1 MKRILTTFVLFLVI
15 LLSAGTVLLLGNS
28 ILDAI
33 RQPSGLKA
41 ENASGGGLLL
51 MSEEETSKAL
61 ETTTQEPRSFEE
73 GASSLKIAS
82 EASEAVSAQE
92 EPEEEGRAEAEQE
105 GETGYAYEQLD
116 GEERTLY
123 LELLRAI
130 IGFDEN
136 AQLSVWNL
144 ETIDRVFACVL
155 ADHPELFY
163 VDGYTCTEH
172 KLGEEVRGVTFS
184 AGYTMTKEAAASKQE
199 QIEKAVS
206 RPLSLL
212 TEDMEEYEKIRI
224 LYEDLLTH
232 TEYQLDAPE
241 NQNILSVFLYGR
253 SVCQGYA
260 KAFQYLCLRA
270 DIPAVLAAG
279 TASGQPHAWTVVSC
293 GGEWYHVDPTWGDA
307 SYRLAEEATAAE
319 ASTDQPD
326 WGLSYDYFL
335 VDDDWILTTHTI
347 DNPFPLPACSSLD
360 NNYYVR
366 SNAYFTSFDQEQAED
381 LFQEAYAQGQTQ
393 LTLKCA
399 DAEVYEA
406 FVQHLI
412 TDQEIF
418 SYLQN
423 GASTAAYSLSA
434 DQYTLTFWL

>member
-105 GETGYAYEQLD
+105 GETGYAYEQLA

-212 TEDMEEYEKIRI
+212 TEDMEICSHIRNTSWTRRKTRI
-224 LYEDLLTH
+224 FFPYSFTAVPSARAMQRH
-232 TEYQLDAPE
+232 F
-241 NQNILSVFLYGR
+241 NIS
-253 SVCQGYA
+253 
-260 KAFQYLCLRA
+260 
-270 DIPAVLAAG
+270 
-279 TASGQPHAWTVVSC
+279 ASGL
-293 GGEWYHVDPTWGDA
+293 A
-307 SYRLAEEATAAE
+307 SPPFWRL
-319 ASTDQPD
+319 
-326 WGLSYDYFL
+326 
-335 VDDDWILTTHTI
+335 V
-347 DNPFPLPACSSLD
+347 PLPASPMPGRLSHAAENGTMWILHGETLPIAWRKRPLLRTPPRISL
-360 NNYYVR
+360 
-366 SNAYFTSFDQEQAED
+366 T
-381 LFQEAYAQGQTQ
+381 G
-393 LTLKCA
+393 
-399 DAEVYEA
+399 
-406 FVQHLI
+406 
-412 TDQEIF
+412 
-418 SYLQN
+418 
-423 GASTAAYSLSA
+423 GSA
-434 DQYTLTFWL
+434 MITFWWMTIGF

>member
-155 ADHPELFY
+155 AESSRALLCGWVYLYGAQTGGGSARRHLFCRIH
-163 VDGYTCTEH
+163 DDKGS
-172 KLGEEVRGVTFS
+172 GR
-184 AGYTMTKEAAASKQE
+184 KQE
-199 QIEKAVS
+199 GTDRKGCFTPS
-206 RPLSLL
+206 FPPDRG
-212 TEDMEEYEKIRI
+212 
-224 LYEDLLTH
+224 
-232 TEYQLDAPE
+232 
-241 NQNILSVFLYGR
+241 YGG
-253 SVCQGYA
+253 V
-260 KAFQYLCLRA
+260 
-270 DIPAVLAAG
+270 
-279 TASGQPHAWTVVSC
+279 
-293 GGEWYHVDPTWGDA
+293 
-307 SYRLAEEATAAE
+307 
-319 ASTDQPD
+319 
-326 WGLSYDYFL
+326 
-335 VDDDWILTTHTI
+335 
-347 DNPFPLPACSSLD
+347 
-360 NNYYVR
+360 
-366 SNAYFTSFDQEQAED
+366 
-381 LFQEAYAQGQTQ
+381 
-393 LTLKCA
+393 
-399 DAEVYEA
+399 
-406 FVQHLI
+406 
-412 TDQEIF
+412 
-418 SYLQN
+418 
-423 GASTAAYSLSA
+423 
-434 DQYTLTFWL
+434 